1 MSKFW
6 EVVIEN
12 PLPWEKIEL
21 LIKRHWIV
29 YFGVFLMFL
38 WWIVLTSI
46 LWYFFHNNLLFILL
60 TIVFWMFYILFLYV
74 KWLDHELDLFIVTT
88 ERIVWIEQVSLL
100 NRTVSEC
107 ALSQVEEVWSQT
119 KWLLANFF
127 NYWSI
132 LIQTAWNNTSFF
144 MDYVEDPIWTSRKIH
159 NIINKYRNDKD
170 RYNEEN
176 KKEKIFL
183 NREANPISDTIN
195 KILK

>member
-1 MSKFW
+1 
-6 EVVIEN
+6 
-12 PLPWEKIEL
+12 
-21 LIKRHWIV
+21 
-29 YFGVFLMFL
+29 
-38 WWIVLTSI
+38 
-46 LWYFFHNNLLFILL
+46 
-60 TIVFWMFYILFLYV
+60 MFYILFLYV